1 MANLSLKH
9 IYKVYKNG
17 TKAVNDF
24 NLDIE
29 DQEFVVFVG
38 PSGCGKSTTL
48 RMIAG
53 LEEITSGELR
63 IGDAVVNELEPKDR
77 DIAMVFQN
85 YALYP
90 HMSIYENIAF
100 GLQTRKVP
108 KDIIDKKVKEVAST
122 LGITE
127 YLDRK
132 PKEMSGGQRHRVA
145 LGRAIVREP
154 KVMLLDEPLSNL
166 DAKLRAQMRSEIVKL
181 HKKLKTTF
189 IYVTHDQVEAM
200 TMGTRIVVMKDG
212 FIKQVDTPK
221 NLYNYPANLFVAGFI
236 GTPQMNF
243 FDAYL
248 EKENDELKVRLFGDL
263 SSFVA
268 DSKYFSKVPI
278 DYLKGNKKVVI
289 GVRSEHLSFVK
300 NNDYPS
306 FKVKI
311 SHFEELGNET
321 LAYCDLDLSDEEKI
335 ESKTK
340 VIVKISGFT
349 TFKSG
354 EIRDVYI
361 SPEMIHIFDEESG
374 ESILKRIPDNNQLEV
389 ETKGNAINLDTFN
402 IKLPPVINLKDAK
415 YKLIIPTSAI
425 SFGSTYNANVISK
438 EEIDNKFLYLIKLG
452 KENLYFISTKN
463 IDESIIKIDIDFTQ
477 LSIERDGEIV
487 VKELAN
493 KNVFEGR
500 YILRKGKGKLFNYER
515 EYLLKIDD
523 YSFKVID
530 KISNSLNNS
539 FDGRKVFNFDY
550 LIKVKPEDIVIGEE
564 GIETQV
570 EEILDY
576 SKKKYAKCLY
586 KNDYVYVLIKEEIK
600 DKIHISFNQDNLE
613 IFEKEKEIQL
623 V

>member
-108 KDIIDKKVKEVAST
+108 KDIIDKKVKEVASI

-132 PKEMSGGQRHRVA
+132 PKEMSGGQRQRVA

-248 EKENDELKVRLFGDL
+248 EKENNNVKVSLFGDL
-263 SSFVA
+263 SSFIA
-268 DSKYFSKVPI
+268 NSKYFSKVPI
-278 DYLKGNKKVVI
+278 DYLKGNKKVVV
-289 GVRSEHLSFVK
+289 GVRSEHLSFIK
-300 NNDYPS
+300 NDNYPS

-321 LAYCDLDLSDEEKI
+321 LAYCDLDLSDDEKI

-340 VIVKISGFT
+340 VIVKIAGFT
-349 TFKSG
+349 TFKGG

-361 SPEMIHIFDEESG
+361 NPEMIHIFDEESG

-389 ETKGNAINLDTFN
+389 EIKDKEIDLDTVK
-402 IKLPPVINLKDAK
+402 IKLPPVINLKDEK
-415 YKLIIPTSAI
+415 YKIIIPTTAI
-425 SFGSTYNANVISK
+425 SFGSTYNANIISK
-438 EEIDNKFLYLIKLG
+438 EEIDNKFLYLIKVG
-452 KENLYFISTKN
+452 KENLYFISSKN
-463 IDESIIKIDIDFTQ
+463 VDENTIKIDIDYTQ
-477 LSIERDGEIV
+477 LSIEKDGELV

-493 KNVFEGR
+493 KNVFEGK
-500 YILRKGKGKLFNYER
+500 YILHKEKGKLFNYER

-530 KISNSLNNS
+530 KIANSLNSS
-539 FDGRKVFNFDY
+539 FDGRKVFNFSY
-550 LIKVKPEDIVIGEE
+550 LIKVKPEDIIIGDE
-564 GIETQV
+564 GIEVDV

-576 SKKKYAKCLY
+576 GTKKYVKCSY
-586 KNDYVYVLIKEEIK
+586 KNDYVYVLLNGEIK
-600 DKIHISFNQDNLE
+600 DKIHISFNQQNIE